1 MADGSLLISGCRKLD
16 TMFLIHYKRAFRDRQ
31 FPNRDSGVEHGGVM
45 LVELVARIT
54 S

>member
-1 MADGSLLISGCRKLD
+1 MADGSLLIPVVDNL
-16 TMFLIHYKRAFRDRQ
+16 TQMMLIHYQRVFRDCQ